1 MLVSDPDSL
10 NSKRVGGSILRQ
22 KRQITQ
28 RIARRPLETK
38 VNSKSFRSVLPPR
51 TEGLVE
57 TARTAI
63 SRANQASVNN
73 NNVEAVEVLD
83 RGGTGRG
90 RSVSPCRKAWV
101 AKSVGELYISDED
114 SDEDFNPILYR
125 RRRKNASSLSTSTS
139 FSRLMSPE
147 LRRRGSFRSDWKTSA
162 STTKKK
168 EKPKLRLEQ
177 VLANQ
182 ETAGLFRMHLEGEWS
197 AENLDFYMAVDSFEE
212 KYKDSIV
219 SVHSKT
225 RRMRLLRHMQREAM
239 RIYSTFIPPGAQ
251 RVVNIS
257 HKQRKTIELY
267 FASLHMASAEV
278 APAELLS
285 PESKLQNSMRVLD
298 KCKKAHMMHKDL
310 SPEASTATIAT
321 TCSSNSSPPQN
332 PLLQQ
337 QQQQQQQARIAT
349 TIPDTK
355 GKHAALAAS
364 KGPSQAPS
372 NPLNDATSSSNNNKK
387 GPGRE
392 MTLEKA
398 NSKKGGSETRNS
410 ACQSARKGSGSSSDK
425 KKNKE
430 KDKTTDDSATLNS
443 QIEEC
448 LFCFQT
454 AKREVFKLMASD
466 SFQRFVRAHPEAWV
480 AAHEPVENFIAVD
493 KAISEIIVVPQTAAK
508 WSFWSRLKGST
519 KIDDDKNVK

>member
-239 RIYSTFIPPGAQ
+239 RIYST
-251 RVVNIS
+251 
-257 HKQRKTIELY
+257 
-267 FASLHMASAEV
+267 
-278 APAELLS
+278 
-285 PESKLQNSMRVLD
+285 
-298 KCKKAHMMHKDL
+298 
-310 SPEASTATIAT
+310 
-321 TCSSNSSPPQN
+321 
-332 PLLQQ
+332 
-337 QQQQQQQARIAT
+337 
-349 TIPDTK
+349 
-355 GKHAALAAS
+355 
-364 KGPSQAPS
+364 
-372 NPLNDATSSSNNNKK
+372 SSSTN
-387 GPGRE
+387 PYP
-392 MTLEKA
+392 
-398 NSKKGGSETRNS
+398 S
-410 ACQSARKGSGSSSDK
+410 
-425 KKNKE
+425 
-430 KDKTTDDSATLNS
+430 
-443 QIEEC
+443 
-448 LFCFQT
+448 
-454 AKREVFKLMASD
+454 
-466 SFQRFVRAHPEAWV
+466 
-480 AAHEPVENFIAVD
+480 
-493 KAISEIIVVPQTAAK
+493 
-508 WSFWSRLKGST
+508 
-519 KIDDDKNVK
+519 